1 MNSMYQNMVNSNPM
15 LNQFNNY
22 MAKNPNQTPFQ
33 NNQLINQNVHVLN
46 NLNNYIHQK
55 KITSISE
62 QQHINIPVQNNHKK
76 GNNCGKNIIEE
87 MLKPQKIKKDENKDI
102 LPNFKIREEQDN
114 KKFNQQFK
122 MTNAPYKNIIR
133 DKIIN
138 KKVED
143 IKLSDLLVHQ
153 VTEKDRDKNVFEK
166 EVEMKKKEKKEI
178 NQELEIEFHIDNYA
192 KHKAKFE
199 YKESFIRNLAYEA
212 NGFDE
217 NKQDYI
223 EFYRKHQK
231 EAEEGKQWCDEI
243 LRNIV
248 DTGLI
253 KPEELPSNVDDI
265 ESQEIDNNSK
275 SEVITI

>member
-87 MLKPQKIKKDENKDI
+87 RLKRQKIKKD
-102 LPNFKIREEQDN
+102 
-114 KKFNQQFK
+114 
-122 MTNAPYKNIIR
+122 
-133 DKIIN
+133 
-138 KKVED
+138 ED

>member
-178 NQELEIEFHIDNYA
+178 NQELHIDNYA

-231 EAEEGKQWCDEI
+231 EAE
-243 LRNIV
+243 
-248 DTGLI
+248 
-253 KPEELPSNVDDI
+253 
-265 ESQEIDNNSK
+265 
-275 SEVITI
+275 